1 VAEKRIKLTRYESTS
16 VNVHYISA
24 YRLKIIASDASGLEN
39 RVFLFRRD
47 AINPYTSEATDTF
60 VAVCSPVDLEDYP
73 PAEPDPAKEYPFFRA
88 DTVEVD
94 FRTTAMAEEVWLII
108 KKEVCTL
115 LEGLDR
121 LETLK
126 LKEEVWCGTP
136 PDESDSS
143 ASSDSA

>member
-1 VAEKRIKLTRYESTS
+1 MSEKRIKLTRYESTD

-24 YRLKIIASDASGLEN
+24 YRLKVVASDAEGLEN

-47 AINPYTSEATDTF
+47 AINPYTSEATDSF
-60 VAVCSPVDLEDYP
+60 VAICSPVDMDHYP
-73 PAEPDPAKEYPFFRA
+73 PAEPDPAKEYPFFRM

-94 FRTTAMAEEVWLII
+94 FRSTATAEDVWSII
-108 KKEVCTL
+108 KKEVCIL

-121 LETLK
+121 LEILN

-136 PDESDSS
+136 PAESDSS
-143 ASSDSA
+143 DSV